1 MRTLNILL
9 FGLGFAM
16 SILFIKDFIIP
27 YVHVKIT
34 FWMLSYRIKRMANKH
49 NGKLKEDL
57 INLSNH
63 LKEVAKEE
71 KL

>member
-9 FGLGFAM
+9 FGLGCAI
-16 SILFIKDFIIP
+16 SALLIKEFVIP
-27 YVHVKIT
+27 YVHIKIT

-57 INLSNH
+57 INLSNQ